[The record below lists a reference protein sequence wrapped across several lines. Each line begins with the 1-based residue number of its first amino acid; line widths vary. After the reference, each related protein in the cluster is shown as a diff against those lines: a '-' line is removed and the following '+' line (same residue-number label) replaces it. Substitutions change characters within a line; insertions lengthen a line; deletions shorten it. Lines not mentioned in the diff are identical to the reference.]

1 MTLAEHDAEVQRLEG
16 LISSKSAKISSLE
29 RSADSWEGPARARNC
44 NKQGYHPVFQKKKIT
59 ACEVEKKRQLGLA
72 ANYRKEAK
80 AIKSQVDTHK
90 KALQKLIDD
99 RSKIVASSAEV
110 SRLLAEQGKTQ
121 EAVRTSAELE
131 GQAAAERQRMLG
143 EAESMKVLQDAEAD
157 ASNKKLIGLVG
168 VGIGV
173 VVIIVVGVIAYKK
186 FKKK

>member
-16 LISSKSAKISSLE
+16 LISSKSA
-29 RSADSWEGPARARNC
+29 RAN
-44 NKQGYHPVFQKKKIT
+44 NALKT
-59 ACEVEKKRQLGLA
+59 A
-72 ANYRKEAK
+72 ANQEAWLKGRKCRGTKSKK
-80 AIKSQVDTHK
+80 AQCEEKNAQVVADNKYLRSSAAQLK
-90 KALQKLIDD
+90 KQVAEHRAALQKLIDD
-99 RSKIVASSAEV
+99 RSEIVASSAEV

-168 VGIGV
+168 AGIGV
-173 VVIIVVGVIAYKK
+173 VIIIVVGVIAYKK